1 MNKKGRHFL
10 IKKIISQE
18 VVTSQ
23 TELVKKLNENK
34 VEVTQA
40 TISRDINELGIRKVS
55 DSSGVI
61 KYGIVA
67 KQEEN
72 DDGKLKEI
80 FSDYVSSVVQV
91 QVLNVLK
98 TSLGEA
104 NIVAAE
110 LDEKGIP
117 EIVGTIAGTD
127 TLVLFSGSEVEA
139 KKLND
144 QLLSYLK

>member
-18 VVTSQ
+18 VITSQ

-72 DDGKLKEI
+72 DDSKLKEI

-127 TLVLFSGSEVEA
+127 TLVLFSGSEIEA

-144 QLLSYLK
+144 QLLSYLQ

>member
-18 VVTSQ
+18 VITSQ

-72 DDGKLKEI
+72 DDSKLKEI

-91 QVLNVLK
+91 QVLNVF
-98 TSLGEA
+98 TS
-104 NIVAAE
+104 VA
-110 LDEKGIP
+110 
-117 EIVGTIAGTD
+117 
-127 TLVLFSGSEVEA
+127 
-139 KKLND
+139 
-144 QLLSYLK
+144 

>member
-1 MNKKGRHFL
+1 MKLF
-10 IKKIISQE
+10 
-18 VVTSQ
+18 T
-23 TELVKKLNENK
+23 KLNENK

-72 DDGKLKEI
+72 DDSKLKEI

-144 QLLSYLK
+144 QLLSYLQ

>member
-1 MNKKGRHFL
+1 MNKKGRHFF

-18 VVTSQ
+18 VITSQ

-72 DDGKLKEI
+72 DDSKLKEI

-144 QLLSYLK
+144 QLLSYLQ

>member
-72 DDGKLKEI
+72 DDSKLKEI